1 MISNINQNKYSSEEM
16 SNLSEEDKINLNNQQ
31 IDFHETND
39 SLDVEAMEDEEVLF
53 YDSEN

>member
-1 MISNINQNKYSSEEM
+1 MSNINQNKYSSEEM

-53 YDSEN
+53 HDSDN